1 MVLYEVETKLILLNK
16 LIFTKIKR
24 GKSFQKVADTKKGI
38 FDIVF
43 IEAC

>member
-24 GKSFQKVADTKKGI
+24 GKSFQNVADTKKGI
-38 FDIVF
+38 FDVVF